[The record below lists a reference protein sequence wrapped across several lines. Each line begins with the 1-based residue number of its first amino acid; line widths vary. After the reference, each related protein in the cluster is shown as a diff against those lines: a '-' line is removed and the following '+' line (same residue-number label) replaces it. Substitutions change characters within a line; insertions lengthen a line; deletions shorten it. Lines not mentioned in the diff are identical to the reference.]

1 MKSRTAK
8 WFEVRVSYEK
18 QLGEGEKAHMPEL
31 YVVDA
36 LTFGEAEETIT
47 KEIMPFVSGNFEV
60 KAISPASY
68 SEVFFSDSTTDDF
81 WYKVKL
87 QFIILDEKTGKE
99 KRANVNYLIQAATL
113 NGAVKNIEEV
123 MSQSIQQYVIANI
136 TETKIMDVFTHQVE
150 N

>member
-1 MKSRTAK
+1 
-8 WFEVRVSYEK
+8 
-18 QLGEGEKAHMPEL
+18 
-31 YVVDA
+31 
-36 LTFGEAEETIT
+36 
-47 KEIMPFVSGNFEV
+47 MPFVSGNFEV

-87 QFIILDEKTGKE
+87 QFIILDERTGKE

-136 TETKIMDVFTHQVE
+136 TETKVMDVFTHQVE

>member
-36 LTFGEAEETIT
+36 LTFGDTEETIT

-87 QFIILDEKTGKE
+87 QFIILDERTGKE
-99 KRANVNYLIQAATL
+99 NVPT
-113 NGAVKNIEEV
+113 
-123 MSQSIQQYVIANI
+123 
-136 TETKIMDVFTHQVE
+136 
-150 N
+150 